1 MIQLFLNYQQA
12 VKSASACTIE
22 AYRRDLSQFVAWYR
36 QYAATPRWSL
46 VTRADLQAYVL
57 HLSESGLK
65 PSSICRKVSAL
76 RAFFN
81 YLMTVD
87 ALKENPCRYVQSP
100 RKGKPL
106 PHTVQLDDVAETL
119 ADPAVDLRTKL
130 MIALLVETGVRIS
143 ELLAMSTKD
152 FCKADRSI
160 RVSGK
165 GAKQRVVYYGDR
177 SRALLNAVVG
187 YRQGLIFDCTQREAR
202 YAIHDALA
210 RHSEAPQLSPHV
222 LRHTYATTMLNAGAP
237 MPAISKLLGHES
249 VKTTEVYAQLADTSA
264 RDAAKAYA
272 PQLPEKQADAT
283 ERRFRRQM
291 AAYVPRLLAVLGILA
306 FSLFG

>member
-12 VKSASACTIE
+12 VKSASPCTLR
-22 AYRRDLSQFVAWYR
+22 AYRRDLSDFVVWYR
-36 QYAATPRWSL
+36 TYSATPRWSL

-57 HLSESGLK
+57 HLCDCGLK
-65 PSSICRKVSAL
+65 PTTVGRKVSAL
-76 RAFFN
+76 RSFFN

-100 RKGKPL
+100 KKGKPL

-119 ADPAVDLRTKL
+119 ADPTVDLRTKL

-143 ELLAMSTKD
+143 ELLAMSTAD

-187 YRQGLIFDCTQREAR
+187 YRQGPIFDCTQREAR

-222 LRHTYATTMLNAGAP
+222 LRHTYATSMLNAGAP
-237 MPAISKLLGHES
+237 MPAIAKLLGHES

-264 RDAAKAYA
+264 RDAARSFA
-272 PQLPEKQADAT
+272 PVLPQKGADAL
-283 ERRFRRQM
+283 ERRFRRQV
-291 AAYVPRLLAVLGILA
+291 ATFAPKLLFLIALLAL
-306 FSLFG
+306 SLF